1 MKPPQISPGMV
12 GMYFCKVI
20 PSRIG
25 TCCIFNGS
33 ARKKHIIWVLQSLH
47 SWKSMAQLPP
57 TSTLQVKATI
67 PQDSSLEKNPKKPKE
82 SLNELHRTFPSVSP
96 VQITAALPKNFLPK
110 PKPWLCLQNFYLR
123 KHAMTFYIITT
134 LFHRETGKNKK
145 RRRQSKKQKKKNP
158 PPQHLQTSHSALICS
173 AMGFP
178 LKHILCGKL
187 CSGFFFFDF

>member
-1 MKPPQISPGMV
+1 
-12 GMYFCKVI
+12 
-20 PSRIG
+20 
-25 TCCIFNGS
+25 
-33 ARKKHIIWVLQSLH
+33 
-47 SWKSMAQLPP
+47 MAQLPP

-82 SLNELHRTFPSVSP
+82 SLNELHRTFPSLSP
-96 VQITAALPKNFLPK
+96 VQITATLPKNFLPK

-134 LFHRETGKNKK
+134 LFHREMGKNKK

-173 AMGFP
+173 AMSFP

-187 CSGFFFFDF
+187 CSVFFFLIFNFIFWDIWHQSRRAGPALQLCFEPLPSPDYPTPPTFFCACMFVFC

>member
-1 MKPPQISPGMV
+1 MKPPPISPGRV
-12 GMYFCKVI
+12 RMYFCEVI
-20 PSRIG
+20 PSRTD

-33 ARKKHIIWVLQSLH
+33 TRKKHYWSPSEPAFMEVNGPS
-47 SWKSMAQLPP
+47 P
-57 TSTLQVKATI
+57 TNFHAAGQGHNSPGQQPWNK
-67 PQDSSLEKNPKKPKE
+67 PKKPKE
-82 SLNELHRTFPSVSP
+82 SLNELQRTFPSLSP

-134 LFHRETGKNKK
+134 LFRRETGKNKK
-145 RRRQSKKQKKKNP
+145 RRRQSKKKKTKNP

-187 CSGFFFFDF
+187 CSFFFFFFF